1 MRCTVCRFRLRCT
14 GNEPGSAVTVP
25 VPRERSR
32 LTDTNSDIRIA
43 GIEPGILSSFI
54 IELNIL
60 RRAVSAYPE
69 GHPAIRSAAE
79 KVAGQTDLLLAGE
92 GSATMGIARDTI
104 LFGGHPLDRRN
115 LVFRDL
121 ARFLSERGLTLLT
134 VKRGVSPDE
143 LVRFC
148 SLLGLRRE
156 EIRQRGGLGRMMTEA
171 AILGLEVTGL
181 DYGLFHVTE
190 DERVTAPSADQ
201 DDLSLWERYV
211 RGMLDGTLDPFGTV
225 TEHHGTLAPE
235 ELARLMNG
243 CLAGSSEN
251 RQKSYDAVITAFLRT
266 VREAE
271 QHPVGDDS
279 QTARLAELAELL
291 TPELRRQFLGS
302 TFASLARH
310 PAMAERVAA
319 ALSDGAVM
327 EAFTGLTERGSS
339 IPAVLLDLFQ
349 RFGLAAPSTAVGRAP
364 SSHPAGAA
372 EMARRLET
380 VLREGDSRAFV
391 PLPYEEDLSRL
402 TRAGVQ
408 RAVAPE
414 LESLRLE
421 LESENA
427 AVKAGEVIM
436 EIIRLEPDGADPFAS
451 NLAELAE
458 YYLATG
464 DFGSL
469 GGLFLRIHALE
480 KAGAGAALR
489 EALGAPSFAAA
500 LIDAPAIWGKVRYDE
515 IRQIISQLGSPCV
528 TPLLD
533 RLAVEESMTLR
544 RWYMECLMGLGDA
557 AGAAAVALLED
568 GRWYFVRNLLILL
581 RQLDYSAGAAPA
593 RKLLAHPHPKV
604 RQEAART
611 LLRFRDSQAEQWLLR
626 GLDSSD
632 RETLLMA
639 VPLVDGNASRRVRA
653 QLIELLR
660 RGGAAADPEVR
671 CATVR
676 ALAETG
682 DPAALP
688 ELTRILGS
696 RSLLRSAALNQVK
709 LEVIRSLPRFPG
721 QEPLR
726 LLRDAAA
733 TGGEIAG
740 AARVALRLAEARDR

>member
-1 MRCTVCRFRLRCT
+1 M
-14 GNEPGSAVTVP
+14 
-25 VPRERSR
+25 
-32 LTDTNSDIRIA
+32 TDTNSDIRIA

-60 RRAVSAYPE
+60 RRAVSAYPK

-92 GSATMGIARDTI
+92 ERATVGIARDTI
-104 LFGGHPLDRRN
+104 LFAGHPLDRRN

-134 VKRGVSPDE
+134 VKRGVSADE
-143 LVRFC
+143 LIRFC
-148 SLLGLRRE
+148 TLLGLRRD
-156 EIRQRGGLGRMMTEA
+156 EIRQRGGLGRLMSED

-190 DERVTAPSADQ
+190 DERIAAPAADQ

-225 TEHHGTLAPE
+225 TGHHGTLAPE

-243 CLAGSSEN
+243 CLGGAAES
-251 RQKSYDAVITAFLRT
+251 RQKSYDAVITAFLRN

-271 QHPVGDDS
+271 QGPGCDES

-302 TFASLARH
+302 AFAALARH

-339 IPAVLLDLFQ
+339 IPPVLLDLFQ
-349 RFGLAAPSTAVGRAP
+349 RFGLADPSPAAGAAPP
-364 SSHPAGAA
+364 SHPAGAT

-380 VLREGDSRAFV
+380 VLREGDSRSFV
-391 PLPYEEDLSRL
+391 PQPYEDDLSRL
-402 TRAGVQ
+402 TRAGAQ
-408 RAVAPE
+408 RVVLPE
-414 LESLRLE
+414 LEPLRLE

-436 EIIRLEPDGADPFAS
+436 EIIRLEPGGADPFAS

-469 GGLFLRIHALE
+469 GGLFLRIHVLE

-489 EALGAPSFAAA
+489 EAIGAPAFVAA
-500 LIDAPAIWGKVRYDE
+500 LIDAPAIWGKVRHGE
-515 IRQIISQLGSPCV
+515 IRQIISQIGPPCV

-544 RWYMECLMGLGDA
+544 RWYMDCLVGLGAA

-568 GRWYFVRNLLILL
+568 GRWYFVRNLLVLL
-581 RQLDYSAGAAPA
+581 RQLDYSAGAASA

-611 LLRFRDSQAEQWLLR
+611 LLGFRDPQAEQWLLR
-626 GLDSSD
+626 GLESSD
-632 RETLLMA
+632 RGTLLMA

-653 QLIELLR
+653 QVIELLR

-688 ELTRILGS
+688 ELARILGS
-696 RSLLRSAALNQVK
+696 RSLLRAAALNQVK
-709 LEVIRSLPRFPG
+709 LEVVRSLPRFPG

-726 LLRDAAA
+726 LLREAAA
-733 TGGEIAG
+733 AVGGEIAG
-740 AARVALRLAEARDR
+740 AARAALRLAEARDR